1 MRTGKSS
8 ADAARA
14 RQLAQVLD
22 ARRAA
27 FDKRCT
33 DVAQKWKTA
42 ATEVPSE
49 DDDII
54 ALPPLPPLADEFS
67 LKELFKEPIVTPAFT
82 ERQLTSVTSPTSL
95 NQLAPSPAD
104 DGEPTETDHVEP
116 TSSPTTES
124 VDREQVDVALLR
136 ELHEAVDAIAA
147 DLDAPL
153 APSATPASTPEATL
167 PLPPRARS
175 TVPSMWTVGRGDG
188 GSSAP
193 AEPSAVPAAPAGGA
207 PERRWPAARLAG
219 CGARAQGLWGFVWS
233 QGQWSARSSGEAAAG
248 ARGAQGAARAAAPRL
263 PADGGRALAHAFRRA
278 RRGERGGAPS
288 HR

>member
-1 MRTGKSS
+1 MERLPREEHFHATPPAALRAGRAIHTTRRCELTFNMWRFSPLSCLEFLKKSAVAAQLAAPAMRRTGLS

-33 DVAQKWKTA
+33 DVTQKWKTA

-82 ERQLTSVTSPTSL
+82 ERQLTSATSPTSL

-104 DGEPTETDHVEP
+104 DGECRP
-116 TSSPTTES
+116 
-124 VDREQVDVALLR
+124 
-136 ELHEAVDAIAA
+136 
-147 DLDAPL
+147 
-153 APSATPASTPEATL
+153 
-167 PLPPRARS
+167 
-175 TVPSMWTVGRGDG
+175 
-188 GSSAP
+188 
-193 AEPSAVPAAPAGGA
+193 
-207 PERRWPAARLAG
+207 
-219 CGARAQGLWGFVWS
+219 
-233 QGQWSARSSGEAAAG
+233 
-248 ARGAQGAARAAAPRL
+248 
-263 PADGGRALAHAFRRA
+263 
-278 RRGERGGAPS
+278 
-288 HR
+288 